1 MALALTNLIGFGAS
15 SGAMPSHA
23 FTANAVNATD
33 LTTYTFSTQAI
44 GTAAVGRF
52 IVVSVC
58 LSSVASRVVSTLT
71 VGGNSA
77 TLIGS
82 QVSGAFSVV
91 SLWGVRVDTGTTAD
105 VVVTGTG
112 ALLHCGIGVWALY
125 DLLSTTPTDTG
136 SSPDPTNPSTDTLT
150 VLDGGIAIA
159 ITGNGSG
166 LVTYTWTGLT
176 ENFDETV
183 EAANLVAHSGASLN
197 PATGSALAITAT
209 RSGAGSDYVMATAS
223 FR

>member
-1 MALALTNLIGFGAS
+1 MAFALTNLVGFGAS

-44 GTAAVGRF
+44 GTAAVGRY
-52 IVVSVC
+52 IVVAVF

-136 SSPDPTNPSTDTLT
+136 SSTADPSTDTLT

-159 ITGNGSG
+159 VAGSG
-166 LVTYTWTGLT
+166 STVATYTWTGLT
-176 ENFDETV
+176 ERYDESPEV
-183 EAANLVAHSGASLN
+183 ANGVAHSGASLN
-197 PATGSALAITAT
+197 PATGSALSITAT
-209 RSGAGSDYVMATAS
+209 RSVGVSDPIMATAS